1 VPIGVDE
8 EPLPT
13 HPHTPWR
20 LFLSRPARAPI
31 VEMLYRTLRIEVNLD
46 NITVERTSQWVRAHS
61 QVPDGADRPRLD
73 GQQPARS
80 PVMVEIVLGTLTA
93 AFARNQLLVLNSQP
107 QGISPQTLRLTP

>member
-8 EPLPT
+8 EPFPT

-46 NITVERTSQWVRAHS
+46 SIMVEWTSQWVRAHS
-61 QVPDGADRPRLD
+61 QVPDGADRPGLD
-73 GQQPARS
+73 GSQPAMS
-80 PVMVEIVLGTLTA
+80 PIMVETIVGTLTA
-93 AFARNQLLVLNSQP
+93 ALV
-107 QGISPQTLRLTP
+107 